1 MPYKYTK
8 GTCEPGYESVRGM
21 FEQHFLDEISE
32 FSQICVYVKGIKVID
47 LYGSRPKKKNT
58 NLKLKY
64 DNTSLQNI
72 FSSTKVLTSLVVAM
86 LADRGRLKY
95 QQRVV
100 DIWPEY
106 GQNGKENTTIA
117 EVMRHEAGIPNWK
130 DSIPATK
137 LYAEA
142 IRNGSVSDIVAK
154 QKPIHEP
161 GTAFQYHALT
171 RGWIVNEIVR
181 RVDEKGRTIGQF
193 LHEEVTIPL
202 NLNQELYIGTP
213 PEEHHRI
220 APLNAELQ
228 NDYLF
233 NLKNL
238 ALPRFLGGGRVPANT
253 LGLRVILVL
262 GLSIYSLGID
272 LNNIFSVLRF
282 VGVDIG
288 SRSRQQKDDELLIEN
303 EVKSNASDDGKKKP
317 KSKPFQAIL
326 VDEEEEEEEDDSS
339 SSGAI
344 HGLFNHAQVRMG
356 ETPSANGH
364 ASARALAK
372 IAASIV
378 GGGQINSNNY
388 RILSENGCKEA
399 QNDLYE
405 RAMIDLPILKFKT
418 NFCNAGWNFFKDTRQ
433 NYIGWMGYG
442 GSICQWHAG
451 EEIGIGYTMNL
462 LELSVLNARAQDL
475 QYEVLKC
482 AKRLSGSSGEVNQGS
497 RL

>member
-1 MPYKYTK
+1 
-8 GTCEPGYESVRGM
+8 M
-21 FEQHFLDEISE
+21 F
-32 FSQICVYVKGIKVID
+32 
-47 LYGSRPKKKNT
+47 
-58 NLKLKY
+58 
-64 DNTSLQNI
+64 
-72 FSSTKVLTSLVVAM
+72 
-86 LADRGRLKY
+86 
-95 QQRVV
+95 
-100 DIWPEY
+100 
-106 GQNGKENTTIA
+106 
-117 EVMRHEAGIPNWK
+117 
-130 DSIPATK
+130 
-137 LYAEA
+137 
-142 IRNGSVSDIVAK
+142 
-154 QKPIHEP
+154 
-161 GTAFQYHALT
+161 
-171 RGWIVNEIVR
+171 
-181 RVDEKGRTIGQF
+181 
-193 LHEEVTIPL
+193 
-202 NLNQELYIGTP
+202 
-213 PEEHHRI
+213 
-220 APLNAELQ
+220 
-228 NDYLF
+228 
-233 NLKNL
+233 
-238 ALPRFLGGGRVPANT
+238 
-253 LGLRVILVL
+253 VL
-262 GLSIYSLGID
+262 GLSAYSLGIN

-405 RAMIDLPILKFKT
+405 RAMIDLPILKFKI
-418 NFCNAGWNFFKDTRQ
+418 NFSNAGWNFFKDTRQ

-451 EEIGIGYTMNL
+451 EEI
-462 LELSVLNARAQDL
+462 VLDIQ
-475 QYEVLKC
+475 
-482 AKRLSGSSGEVNQGS
+482 
-497 RL
+497 